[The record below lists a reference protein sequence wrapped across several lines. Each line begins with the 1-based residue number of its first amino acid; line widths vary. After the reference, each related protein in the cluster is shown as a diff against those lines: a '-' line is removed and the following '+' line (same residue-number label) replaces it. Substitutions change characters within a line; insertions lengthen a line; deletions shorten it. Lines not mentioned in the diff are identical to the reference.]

1 MSVKQRRKAGPFI
14 TGVDVG
20 TSKICVVVA
29 EMTGDGIDILSIT
42 SSPSAGLRKGVVVNV
57 EAATA
62 AIRDAMVAAQEQS
75 GVSTREAVVSI
86 SGSHIQATGGT
97 ASIALSGRVVSQD
110 DIDKVID
117 AAGNAHVVAGREII
131 HVLPTDFIID
141 GGRGI
146 KDPLGIPGSRLEAK
160 VNIVTASSEPL
171 QRLLVSCEKAGLQ
184 VADLVLQ
191 SIASAEASLSAKD
204 REMGTALIDIGA
216 GTTDIALF
224 KDGWLQHTK
233 VFGIGGNH
241 FTNDLSVGLR
251 VSFSEAERVKKQFGA
266 VAVADFDEAIDII
279 GLDGPG
285 DMVRKVSKKLI
296 VDIMLLR
303 AEELLVELVKKE
315 IVRLEELDGVT
326 GAVFTGGCVLV
337 PSFERLAE
345 SLLSMPVRIGYPDLA
360 PKNDTPSTDSM
371 PFVTGVKEQFNSPEY
386 AAGIGLVLYGAGYAA
401 ERTGALSDDL
411 FTKMTDFLKNIIG
424 MKK

>member
-1 MSVKQRRKAGPFI
+1 MSVKRRKKAGPFI
-14 TGVDVG
+14 TGVDLG

-42 SSPSAGLRKGVVVNV
+42 SSPSAGLRKGVVVDV
-57 EAATA
+57 EAATT
-62 AIRDAMVAAQEQS
+62 AIRDAMVAAREQS
-75 GVSTREAVVSI
+75 GVSTREALVSI
-86 SGSHIQATGGT
+86 SGNHIQASVGT
-97 ASIALSGRVVSQD
+97 ASVAVSGRAVSQD
-110 DIDKVID
+110 DIDRVID
-117 AAGNAHVVAGREII
+117 AAGNTPIAAGREII

-146 KDPLGIPGSRLEAK
+146 KDPFGIPGSRLEAR
-160 VNIVTASSEPL
+160 VNIITASAEPL
-171 QRLLVSCEKAGLQ
+171 QRLIVSCEKAGLQ

-191 SIASAEASLSAKD
+191 SIASAEATLSAED

-233 VFGIGGNH
+233 VLGIGGNH

-251 VSFSEAERVKKQFGA
+251 VSFSEAERVKKQFGTLAA
-266 VAVADFDEAIDII
+266 VDLAEEIDVI
-279 GLDGPG
+279 GLDGND
-285 DMVRKVSKKLI
+285 DMVKKISRKLI

-303 AEELLVELVKKE
+303 AEELLVELIKQE
-315 IVRLEELDGVT
+315 IVRLEGQDAVT
-326 GAVFTGGCVLV
+326 GAVFTGGGVLI
-337 PSFERLAE
+337 PSFVRLAE
-345 SLLSMPVRIGYPDLA
+345 NLLSMPVRIGYPDLA
-360 PKNDTPSTDSM
+360 PKNDTPSMGSM

-401 ERTGALSDDL
+401 DRTGALSEDL
-411 FTKMTDFLKNIIG
+411 FTKMTDFLKNIVGI
-424 MKK
+424 KK

>member
-1 MSVKQRRKAGPFI
+1 MSVKKRKKAGPFI
-14 TGVDVG
+14 TGVDLG

-42 SSPSAGLRKGVVVNV
+42 SSPSAGLRKGIVVNV

-62 AIRDAMVAAQEQS
+62 AIRDAMVAARGQS
-75 GVSTREAVVSI
+75 GVSTREALVSI
-86 SGSHIQATGGT
+86 SGNHIQATVGT
-97 ASIALSGRVVSQD
+97 ASIATGGKAVSQD

-117 AAGNAHVVAGREII
+117 AAGNAPIAPGRVIV

-146 KDPLGIPGSRLEAK
+146 KDPLGIPGSRLEAR
-160 VNIVTASSEPL
+160 VNIITASAEPL
-171 QRLLVSCEKAGLQ
+171 QRLVVSCEKAGLQ

-191 SIASAEASLSAKD
+191 SIASAEAALSAED

-233 VFGIGGNH
+233 VLGIGGNH
-241 FTNDLSVGLR
+241 FTNDLSVGLK
-251 VSFSEAERVKKQFGA
+251 VPFSEAERVKKQFGA
-266 VAVADFDEAIDII
+266 VAAADFDEEIDVI
-279 GLDGPG
+279 GMDGPD
-285 DMVRKVSKKLI
+285 DMVKKVSRKFI
-296 VDIMLLR
+296 VDVMRLR
-303 AEELLVELVKKE
+303 AEELLAELIKKE
-315 IVRLEELDGVT
+315 IVRLEGQDAVT
-326 GAVFTGGCVLV
+326 GAVFTGGSVLI

-360 PKNDTPSTDSM
+360 PRNDSPSAVSM
-371 PFVTGVKEQFNSPEY
+371 PFITGVKEQFNSPEY

-401 ERTGALSDDL
+401 GRAGASDSGL
-411 FTKMTDFLKNIIG
+411 FTKMTGFLKNIMG
-424 MKK
+424 RKK